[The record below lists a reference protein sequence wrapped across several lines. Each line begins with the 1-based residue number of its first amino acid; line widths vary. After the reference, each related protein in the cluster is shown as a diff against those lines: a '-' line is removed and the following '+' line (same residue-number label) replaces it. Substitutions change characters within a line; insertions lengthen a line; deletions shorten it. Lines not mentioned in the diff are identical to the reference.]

1 MTTFEALYYEIPI
14 ANSSFATVNANFVLS
29 IVFKLPSWTPKH
41 NWVLLA
47 VMNSDTVGGGIKWM
61 AGNTVVPLPST
72 GNTNTWSPNITQL
85 GTGANQ
91 LTING
96 STGIISAPTIN
107 ATSLQEGGVDVDTIF
122 MKKPW
127 VQCVVTIRWNCIY

>member
-1 MTTFEALYYEIPI
+1 
-14 ANSSFATVNANFVLS
+14 
-29 IVFKLPSWTPKH
+29 
-41 NWVLLA
+41 
-47 VMNSDTVGGGIKWM
+47 M
-61 AGNTVVPLPST
+61 AGNVVVPLPST

-127 VQCVVTIRWNCIY
+127 VQCVITYYWRNL

>member
-1 MTTFEALYYEIPI
+1 
-14 ANSSFATVNANFVLS
+14 
-29 IVFKLPSWTPKH
+29 
-41 NWVLLA
+41 
-47 VMNSDTVGGGIKWM
+47 M

-107 ATSLQEGGVDVDTIF
+107 ADIITRRG
-122 MKKPW
+122 
-127 VQCVVTIRWNCIY
+127 CRR